1 MTKYVLSEYGRAQ
14 ILRVLKQVE
23 NRSPVRAFDLAEAF
37 DAINTTTPDQ
47 STLLDKFTLNLAKYL
62 GSSGIS
68 WHLRS
73 DAKKKELLAQAR
85 QILLGKHGKV

>member
-1 MTKYVLSEYGRAQ
+1 MTKYVISDYGREQ
-14 ILRVLKQVE
+14 VLRVLKQIQ
-23 NRSPVRAFDLAEAF
+23 NRSSVRAFDLAEAI
-37 DAINTTTPDQ
+37 DAVNTVTPEQ
-47 STLLDKFTLNLAKYL
+47 SVLLDKFTLNLAKYL